1 MPSVFRL
8 SWVQVNQK
16 MIRIDE
22 RSYLTPTQVKELL
35 TSTKRVKD
43 KDFPYIKI
51 TRKMVEELT
60 RKKTKKF

>member
-1 MPSVFRL
+1 
-8 SWVQVNQK
+8 VQVNQK